1 MPSHKTATVLLS
13 LLLATTANAVD
24 EFSSIDFCKDLST
37 IAKEIMTARQQNR
50 PMSETLP
57 RATDRVKEWGD
68 KYGLEMDM
76 EEAEEAA
83 AGMVM
88 AAYEVMI
95 STNEEFRQDRVTEFE
110 NDIFKECYKGLTSDS
125 KE

>member
-13 LLLATTANAVD
+13 LLLATTAYAVD
-24 EFSSIDFCKDLST
+24 EFSSIDFCKDLSI

-57 RATDRVKEWGD
+57 RGTDRVKEWGD
-68 KYGLEMDM
+68 RYGLEMDM

-95 STNEEFRQDRVTEFE
+95 STNEEFRQDRVTDFE
-110 NDIFKECYKGLTSDS
+110 NGIFKECYKELTSDS
-125 KE
+125 EE